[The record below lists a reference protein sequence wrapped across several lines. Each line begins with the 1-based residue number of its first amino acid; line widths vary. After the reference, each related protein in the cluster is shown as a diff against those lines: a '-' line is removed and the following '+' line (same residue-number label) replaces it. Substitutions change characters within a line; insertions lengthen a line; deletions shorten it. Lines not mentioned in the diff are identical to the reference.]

1 MVRSYDITFSSP
13 VGESSAAV
21 GPNAGVVTAYL
32 IVPQGP
38 GPFPTVIF
46 GHWCMPGS
54 EKKNRTEF
62 LDEAII
68 LVIQRWIHLTTAR
81 PCHRSSW
88 LCGRQHTVERPTDC
102 GGSAAGREPPP
113 RCRPPSRRKDVDPK
127 RLAYV
132 SHSCDGSDGGF
143 LSGIDK
149 RFKAFVIMAGDL
161 SFEIDEKTKSL
172 REYRQKVGAN
182 KFDSFAAKHPWMDAG
197 KYVSHAA
204 PAAVFLQCATRTCLN
219 LPASQF
225 VEGYNRP
232 QEP

>member
-1 MVRSYDITFSSP
+1 
-13 VGESSAAV
+13 
-21 GPNAGVVTAYL
+21 
-32 IVPQGP
+32 
-38 GPFPTVIF
+38 
-46 GHWCMPGS
+46 
-54 EKKNRTEF
+54 
-62 LDEAII
+62 
-68 LVIQRWIHLTTAR
+68 
-81 PCHRSSW
+81 
-88 LCGRQHTVERPTDC
+88 
-102 GGSAAGREPPP
+102 
-113 RCRPPSRRKDVDPK
+113 
-127 RLAYV
+127 
-132 SHSCDGSDGGF
+132 
-143 LSGIDK
+143 
-149 RFKAFVIMAGDL
+149 MAGDL